1 MAAQNKLFQRL
12 IWLADTIYSAK
23 RITLEEID
31 SKWSKSSYN
40 DGESRY
46 GARNLSRHKDTIH
59 ELFGIEI
66 KCDRATNE
74 YYIANDVSGKAASG
88 VRAWIINTFAL
99 NNLSNLT
106 AGMQDRVIFEEIPE
120 GTRYLTT
127 IVNAMRHNRQLV
139 VSYQGYK
146 RTEPHTFYLS
156 PYCLKVFKQRW
167 YLVGKP
173 DDHPEEKEPRV
184 YALDRVK
191 TLAEVDKPFHLP
203 ASFKPTSF
211 FENQFGIDRSLTKAE
226 KIRVKVEH
234 YDANFLRSLPL
245 HESQRIIEENEQ
257 YTIFEYKLAPTYDFI
272 MELRKF
278 GSKLEV
284 LAPESLRE
292 EFAAEANALSE
303 LYVEKT

>member
-23 RITLEEID
+23 RITMEEID
-31 SKWSKSSYN
+31 SRWSKSPYN
-40 DGESRY
+40 DAHESHY
-46 GARNLSRHKDTIH
+46 GKRNFSRHKDTIA

-66 KCDRATNE
+66 VCDRSTNT
-74 YYIANDVSGKAASG
+74 YSINDVSRASG
-88 VRAWIINTFAL
+88 SDVRAWIINTFAL
-99 NNLSNLT
+99 NNLTNIS
-106 AGMQDRVIFEEIPE
+106 AGMRDRVIFEEIPE
-120 GTRYLTT
+120 GMRYLST
-127 IVNAMRHNRQLV
+127 IINAMKEGRRLV
-139 VSYQGYK
+139 VSYQGFK
-146 RTEPHTFYLS
+146 RAEPHTFLLD

-173 DDHPEEKEPRV
+173 EDHPEEKEPRV

-191 TLAEVDKPFHLP
+191 DLAVTDKSFHLP
-203 ASFKPTSF
+203 AAFKADKF

-226 KIRVKVEH
+226 KIRVKVTH

-257 YTIFEYKLAPTYDFI
+257 FTIFEYKLAPTYDFI

-278 GSKLEV
+278 GSTLEV
-284 LAPESLRE
+284 LAPQSLRE
-292 EFAAEANALSE
+292 EFAKEARHLKE
-303 LYVEKT
+303 MYV

>member
-31 SKWSKSSYN
+31 SKWSKSPYNN

-46 GARNLSRHKDTIH
+46 GARNLSRHKDTIM

-66 KCDRATNE
+66 KCNRATNE
-74 YYIANDVSGKAASG
+74 YYIANEVSGKAASG
-88 VRAWIINTFAL
+88 VRAWILNTLAL
-99 NNLSNLT
+99 NSLANLT
-106 AGMQDRVIFEEIPE
+106 AGMQERVVFEEIPE
-120 GTRYLTT
+120 GACYLST
-127 IVNAMRHNRQLV
+127 IINAMRANRQLI

-211 FENQFGIDRSLTKAE
+211 FENQFGIDRSITKAE

-257 YTIFEYKLAPTYDFI
+257 FTIFEYKLAPTYDFI

-284 LAPESLRE
+284 LAPQTLRE
-292 EFAAEANALSE
+292 QFAEESANLANM
-303 LYVEKT
+303 YK

>member
-74 YYIANDVSGKAASG
+74 YYVANDVSGKSASG
-88 VRAWIINTFAL
+88 MRGWIINTFAL
-99 NNLSNLT
+99 NNLTNIS
-106 AGMQDRVIFEEIPE
+106 AGMRERVIFEEIPE
-120 GTRYLTT
+120 GGRYLST
-127 IVNAMRHNRQLV
+127 IVNAMKEGRRLV
-139 VSYQGYK
+139 MSYQGFK
-146 RTEPHTFYLS
+146 RSEPHTFLLD

-173 DDHPEEKEPRV
+173 EDHPEEKEPRV

-191 TLAEVDKPFHLP
+191 DLAVTDKSFHLP
-203 ASFKPTSF
+203 AAFKAEQF
-211 FENQFGIDRSLTKAE
+211 FENQFGVDRSKTKAE
-226 KIRVKVEH
+226 KIRVKVADW
-234 YDANFLRSLPL
+234 DANFLLSLPL
-245 HESQRIIEENEQ
+245 HESQRVIEKNEK
-257 YTIFEYKLAPTYDFI
+257 YTVFEYKLAPTYDFI
-272 MELRKF
+272 MELRKY
-278 GSKLEV
+278 GTKLEV
-284 LAPESLRE
+284 LAPQSLRD

-303 LYVEKT
+303 MYG

>member
-23 RITLEEID
+23 RITMDEID
-31 SKWSKSSYN
+31 SRWSKSPYN
-40 DGESRY
+40 DAHESRY
-46 GARNLSRHKDTIH
+46 GKRNFSRHKDTIA

-66 KCDRATNE
+66 VCDRSTNT
-74 YYIANDVSGKAASG
+74 YSINDVSRASG
-88 VRAWIINTFAL
+88 SDVRAWIINTFAL
-99 NNLSNLT
+99 NNLTNIS
-106 AGMQDRVIFEEIPE
+106 AGMRDRVIFEEIPE
-120 GTRYLTT
+120 GMRYLST
-127 IVNAMRHNRQLV
+127 IINAMKEGRRLV
-139 VSYQGYK
+139 VSYQGFK
-146 RTEPHTFYLS
+146 RAEPHTFLLD

-173 DDHPEEKEPRV
+173 EDHPEEKEPRV

-191 TLAEVDKPFHLP
+191 DLAVTDKSFHLP
-203 ASFKPTSF
+203 AAFKADKF

-226 KIRVKVEH
+226 KIRVKVTH

-257 YTIFEYKLAPTYDFI
+257 FTIFEYKLAPTYDFI

-278 GSKLEV
+278 GSTLEV
-284 LAPESLRE
+284 LAPQSLRDQFAE
-292 EFAAEANALSE
+292 EARHLREM
-303 LYVEKT
+303 YV

>member
-40 DGESRY
+40 DGESHY

-74 YYIANDVSGKAASG
+74 YYIANDVSGKSAAG
-88 VRAWIINTFAL
+88 IRAWIINTFAL

-127 IVNAMRHNRQLV
+127 IVNAMRQNRLLV

-146 RTEPHTFYLS
+146 RTEPHTFYLA

-211 FENQFGIDRSLTKAE
+211 FENQFGIDRSITKAE

-245 HESQRIIEENEQ
+245 HESQCIMDENEQ

-278 GSKLEV
+278 GSRLEV
-284 LAPESLRE
+284 LAPQSLRE
-292 EFAAEANALSE
+292 QFAEETRLLSKK
-303 LYVEKT
+303 YGV

>member
-23 RITLEEID
+23 RITLEDID

-40 DGESRY
+40 DGESHY

-74 YYIANDVSGKAASG
+74 YYIANDVSGKSASG
-88 VRAWIINTFAL
+88 IRAWIINTFAL

-127 IVNAMRHNRQLV
+127 IVNAMRQNRQLV
-139 VSYQGYK
+139 VSYQGFN
-146 RTEPHTFYLS
+146 RTEPHTFFLA

-173 DDHPEEKEPRV
+173 HDHPEEPEPRV
-184 YALDRVK
+184 YALDRMK
-191 TLAEVDKPFHLP
+191 TLAEADMPFHLP
-203 ASFKPTSF
+203 SKFKPETF
-211 FENQFGIDRSLTKAE
+211 FENQFGVDRSKTKAE
-226 KIRVKVEH
+226 RIRVKVEKF
-234 YDANFLRSLPL
+234 DANFLRSLPL
-245 HESQRIIEENEQ
+245 HHTQKELERNDQFSV
-257 YTIFEYKLAPTYDFI
+257 FEFSVAPTTDF
-272 MELRKF
+272 L
-278 GSKLEV
+278 L
-284 LAPESLRE
+284 
-292 EFAAEANALSE
+292 
-303 LYVEKT
+303 